1 MSDAKKAKCNAD
13 VPLLQTKALSTLK
26 NFLNF
31 FQNRLINCLVVING
45 CFGDFETFDK
55 SFLSMYCLPYGIF
68 DITKFNL

>member
-31 FQNRLINCLVVING
+31 FSKSSTKLPVVIYG
-45 CFGDFETFDK
+45 CFKDFETFDK